1 MKRPFSIVLACIAC
15 LLLCACTAPEK
26 TLDKG
31 ETRVV
36 TYSQFGA
43 VGDGVTDDLDAIV
56 RTHEYANDHGY
67 AVRADEN
74 ARYYLGGR
82 GSATI
87 RTDTDWGNAEFIVD
101 DRAVDPEERSVN
113 LFVVASDRPSYQPE
127 LPAGYFLKAGQT
139 SVGLTFSTPV
149 LLYLENSEIKEYIR
163 YGKNTNNGTA
173 RQEIVLVD
181 EEGNVDP
188 ATPILKDY
196 DRVTK
201 LVVYPTDDAPIA
213 VRGGV
218 FTTIANDAPIS
229 ASYYGRGIDV
239 HRSNATVSGVRH
251 FVTQEGE
258 SGSPYKGFFV
268 VNYANNV
275 TFENCVLT
283 GHKVYTNIKPT
294 GAVSQGTYDT
304 QAAHSNAVIW
314 RNCTQSN
321 SVTDTTYWGVMASN
335 FCKNLSMTGCNL
347 SRFDA
352 HQGVYNATVTD
363 TVLGQILTVIGEG
376 TLLLERVERLT
387 GDHFVQLRA
396 DYGSSWK
403 GEVVFTD
410 CVMHASSDRFY
421 LIQASWNDWEFGY
434 PCYLPSVTVE
444 NLRVDGAT
452 RRYVYS
458 SVTGATAAAVQK
470 SKNPL
475 NMPVGV
481 TLIDTEGF
489 ELSANTTGLFSA
501 VPFFSHT
508 EMR

>member
-1 MKRPFSIVLACIAC
+1 MRRMFSVALACIVS
-15 LLLCACTAPEK
+15 LLLCACGAHEQ
-26 TLDKG
+26 G

-43 VGDGVTDDLDAIV
+43 VGDGVTDDLGAIM
-56 RTHEYANDHGY
+56 RTHEYANEHGL
-67 AVRADEN
+67 AVRADED
-74 ARYYLGGR
+74 ARYYLGGE

-87 RTDTDWGNAEFIVD
+87 RTDTDWGDAEFIVD

-113 LFVVASDRPSYQPE
+113 LFVVSSDRPSYRPE
-127 LPAGYFLKAGQT
+127 LPAGYSLKAGQT
-139 SVGLTFSTPV
+139 SVGLTFSSPV
-149 LLYLENSEIKEYIR
+149 LLYLANSGIKEYIR
-163 YGKNTNNGTA
+163 YGKNANGGTS
-173 RQEIVLVD
+173 RQEIVLAD

-188 ATPILKDY
+188 DTPILKDY
-196 DRVTK
+196 DRVTDM
-201 LVVYPTDDAPIA
+201 VAYPIDDDPIT
-213 VRGGV
+213 VRGGI

-239 HRSNATVSGVRH
+239 RRSNTTVSGVRH

-258 SGSPYKGFFV
+258 SGSPYRGFFV
-268 VNYANNV
+268 ANYASNV

-304 QAAHSNAVIW
+304 QAAHCNAVTW
-314 RNCTQSN
+314 KNCTQSN
-321 SVTDTTYWGVMASN
+321 SVTDTAYWGVMASN
-335 FCKNLSMTGCNL
+335 FCKNLYMTGCNL

-376 TLLLERVERLT
+376 TLLLERVERLS

-403 GEVVFTD
+403 GDAIFTD
-410 CVMHASSDRFY
+410 CVMHTTSDRFY
-421 LIQASWNDWEFGY
+421 LIQASWNDWDFGY

-452 RRYVYS
+452 RKYVYS
-458 SVTGATAAAVQK
+458 AVTGTAAEEVQR

-475 NMPVGV
+475 HMPDGV
-481 TLIDTEGF
+481 TLIDTDGF
-489 ELSANTTGLFSA
+489 ELSANTTDLFSA
-501 VPFFSHT
+501 VPFFLHT
-508 EMR
+508 EMC